1 MPVSVAISVPY
12 MGYVTI
18 GICSFTIR
26 LYLNFIFF
34 LTHCCYRAQILLVL
48 TSYAQKKNKK
58 QNQVLI
64 SSKPVLTYTNPML
77 YLYRVR

>member
-18 GICSFTIR
+18 GICSFTTR

-34 LTHCCYRAQILLVL
+34 LTHCCYRAQILSVLEKLVAA
-48 TSYAQKKNKK
+48 TRKKNKK
-58 QNQVLI
+58 KTKF
-64 SSKPVLTYTNPML
+64 SSCGNFF
-77 YLYRVR
+77 